1 MIRRTL
7 FYLLLCVGSGI
18 LIVGCSRDLESTSS
32 DGRTNQA
39 QPNEKVKKVDETVE
53 ASKAESNKHPGTAS
67 PPSSSEWEPPKTF
80 VGEFPFP
87 PQPPSPVESRES
99 TKEERIRDL
108 YDSLTEADWEGLD
121 RFVPHPKD
129 VEIRVEGMD
138 AFTAAKY
145 LQSHGLYQHYANEYA
160 KRAVAE
166 NPGNFEILLFY
177 TKTLDP
183 DQMDEREATYRQLYE
198 MAPDSI
204 DVLYGLGSVLSIR
217 KPDEAVVHLEKL
229 VAMDPSDSSAYGPLG
244 VSYRA
249 NSDDG
254 MRR

>member
-7 FYLLLCVGSGI
+7 LFLLLCVGSGI
-18 LIVGCSRDLESTSS
+18 LIVGCS
-32 DGRTNQA
+32 
-39 QPNEKVKKVDETVE
+39 
-53 ASKAESNKHPGTAS
+53 
-67 PPSSSEWEPPKTF
+67 KTF
-80 VGEFPFP
+80 VGEFPSP

-145 LQSHGLYQHYANEYA
+145 LQSHGLYQHYASEYA

-177 TKTLDP
+177 AKTLGSDKI
-183 DQMDEREATYRQLYE
+183 DEREATYRQLYE

-204 DVLYGLGSVLSIR
+204 DVLYGLGGVLSIAR
-217 KPDEAVVHLEKL
+217 KPDEAVVHLEKI
-229 VAMDPSDSSAYGPLG
+229 VAMNPSHAIHVSAYRALG
-244 VSYRA
+244 ASYRELGQWDEA
-249 NSDDG
+249 VAAYEKAGELEPGVRWITDDAIEVVNE
-254 MRR
+254 MRKEAEARNRVGIETENTPSEK